1 MSGQRDRTHGRPN
14 NDDTGAAIASYG
26 RADGAVGA
34 GAGSAAAFTGRDPA
48 YDPAPGPARE
58 PGHETAREPGGEQ
71 PSLGVRLARA
81 REAAGLSVAEL
92 SELTRIRQPVIY
104 AIERDDFSMTGGDF
118 YSRGHVRNIAKA
130 IGLDPEAVVH
140 DYDEMHGGVPLPIRA
155 AEVFQADTPIKL
167 RERRSFN
174 WTAAMAL
181 LLVAV
186 VGFGVVRMFT
196 GSSELL
202 GTGGKSAATPKAAA
216 PAAKPGTTPHAKAA
230 EASSPL
236 DAAADNVVV
245 QVTAQKPTWLSV
257 RDGTGKTLFKGTF
270 ERGNTSSWRA
280 KKRLDVEVD
289 DGSAVTLKVNGAE
302 VGSPGRSGE
311 HVHMAY
317 GPAGGAR

>member
-26 RADGAVGA
+26 SAGGGA
-34 GAGSAAAFTGRDPA
+34 GAGAGNGGPFTGPGRDPA
-48 YDPAPGPARE
+48 YDPAYDPAHE
-58 PGHETAREPGGEQ
+58 PAYETAREPGGEQ
-71 PSLGVRLARA
+71 ASLGIRLARA

-118 YSRGHVRNIAKA
+118 YSRGHIRNIAKA

-155 AEVFQADTPIKL
+155 ADVFQADTPIKL
-167 RERRSFN
+167 RERHSFN

-202 GTGGKSAATPKAAA
+202 GTGGRSSATPKAAA
-216 PAAKPGTTPHAKAA
+216 PAAKPRTTPYAKAA
-230 EASSPL
+230 EAAPL
-236 DAAADNVVV
+236 AAADNVVV
-245 QVTAQKPTWLSV
+245 EVTAQKPTWLSV
-257 RDGTGKTLFKGTF
+257 TDGAGKTLFKGTF

-317 GPAGGAR
+317 GPSGGAR